1 MGMIALPHTT
11 PAAMLCNTGYGP
23 AFQGVIYTPLAQQG
37 LTVSRYHILI
47 APTHPKTLQ
56 SRLSVCLCSMERQQP
71 STLIRPCNICF
82 SLLANFLQ
90 NWEALVC

>member
-23 AFQGVIYTPLAQQG
+23 AFRGVIYTPLAQRG

-71 STLIRPCNICF
+71 SSLIRPVQHLFQFI
-82 SLLANFLQ
+82 S
-90 NWEALVC
+90 

>member
-1 MGMIALPHTT
+1 MGMIAVPHAAL
-11 PAAMLCNTGYGP
+11 AAMLCNTGDGP
-23 AFQGVIYTPLAQQG
+23 ACQGVIYTPRSRRG
-37 LTVSRYHILI
+37 LTVSRYHIFI

-56 SRLSVCLCSMERQQP
+56 SRLSVCLCSVERQQP
-71 STLIRPCNICF
+71 SSLIRPCNICF